1 MRATALFLALSLAG
15 GCLAFGISGCGGGSG
30 AAPPMASKNLFSGSY
45 DVAAVWGMQIP
56 VPSRV
61 AGMWGTAVA
70 DGAQSVS
77 LAAASNEL
85 GVIDPAYLVGT
96 LDYSI
101 GLDRTLGWRST
112 GGPFLDVWS
121 GGISADGHVAALAG
135 VQPSQPGVFLL
146 TRRVGS
152 WSDASLTGDYHLCGF
167 TFNHVLALHT
177 GWMGTITFD
186 GTGGA
191 SVSVG
196 ANYNGTIAP
205 FGPSPVL
212 YAVAPDGAVTMDF
225 GGSITVQGS
234 LTGGGDVVIASG
246 STTSGGP
253 AAIYALVRASAA
265 TSAATFSGEYHV
277 AGFAKDTVT
286 NEHRCMTGWMR
297 PDGATNVSWITRNVV
312 EQDAGVR
319 GGGIGTFT
327 VVGNG
332 SLLISTQLNDNLR
345 GAVSPTGDFAVLGR
359 ISDPGSDPT
368 FLFLFR

>member
-1 MRATALFLALSLAG
+1 MRTTALFLALSLLG
-15 GCLAFGISGCGGGSG
+15 VCLASGMTGCGGGSG
-30 AAPPMASKNLFSGSY
+30 APPPTASKNLFAGSY

-56 VPSRV
+56 APSRV

-70 DGAQSVS
+70 DGVQSVS
-77 LAAASNEL
+77 VDIASNEL
-85 GVIDPAYLVGT
+85 GVIDPAYLTGT
-96 LDYSI
+96 IDYSI

-121 GGISADGHVAALAG
+121 GGISADGHVAAVAS
-135 VQPSQPGVFLL
+135 VQPSQPTVFLL

-152 WSDASLTGDYHLCGF
+152 WSDASLEGDYHLCGF
-167 TFNHVLALHT
+167 SFNYVLALHT

-196 ANYNGTIAP
+196 ANYDGTIAP
-205 FGPSPVL
+205 FGPSPVS
-212 YAVAPDGAVTMDF
+212 YAVAANGVVTLDF

-234 LTGGGDVVIASG
+234 ITGGGDVVIASG
-246 STTSGGP
+246 STTSDGP

-277 AGFAKDTVT
+277 AGFAKDILT

-297 PDGATNVSWITRNVV
+297 PDGATDVSWITSNVV
-312 EQDAGVR
+312 ERDAGVR
-319 GGGIGTFT
+319 GGGVGTFT

-332 SLLISTQLNDNLR
+332 SLLISTQLTDNLR

-368 FLFLFR
+368 FLFLYR